1 MAETPDLD
9 ALARQYLDLWQEQ
22 LSALGA
28 EGEMAESIAKSI
40 ELMNVLAAA
49 FANMAG
55 SAAVKA
61 RDNDHDEGRPGNSA
75 EASRTAP
82 VGPALKHSDPVV
94 DQLTKR
100 IAQLEKRIAKLEP
113 ASKKRRK

>member
-40 ELMNVLAAA
+40 ELMNGSAAA
-49 FANMAG
+49 FANMAE
-55 SAAVKA
+55 SAAAQA
-61 RDNDHDEGRPGNSA
+61 RDQEHDEERPGTA
-75 EASRTAP
+75 TEASRTAP
-82 VGPALKHSDPVV
+82 VGPAPKHSDPVV
-94 DQLTKR
+94 DQLIKR
-100 IAQLEKRIAKLEP
+100 IARLEKRIAKLEP
-113 ASKKRRK
+113 TPKKRRK